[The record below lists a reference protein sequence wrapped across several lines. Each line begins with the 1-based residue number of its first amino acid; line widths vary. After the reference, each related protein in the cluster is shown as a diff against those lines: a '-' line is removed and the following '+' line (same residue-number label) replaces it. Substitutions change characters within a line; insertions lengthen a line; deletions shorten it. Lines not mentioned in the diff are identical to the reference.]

1 MHELSIASS
10 IVDTVLKEIDKQNL
24 KKVLVIKLRVGVLT
38 DIVPD
43 SLLFGFEAL
52 TSDTVLKDTKL
63 EIETVPI
70 KGVCNECSNYFE
82 VEEFTFVCPNCS
94 SYDIEMKQGNE
105 LDIAH
110 LEVDD

>member
-10 IVDTVLKEIDKQNL
+10 IVDTVLMEIEKQNL
-24 KKVLVIKLRVGVLT
+24 KKVLSVKIRVGVLT

-43 SLLFGFEAL
+43 SLLFGFDAL
-52 TSDTVLKDTKL
+52 TADTVLADTKL

-70 KGVCNECSNYFE
+70 KGICSGCNNYFE

-110 LEVDD
+110 LEVED